1 MVTGENNSKVFI
13 KDSSFDDNQI
23 PNYHL
28 AIEVGKESISYC
40 IIDPKKHRC
49 ILLYSKDCNIEE
61 LFNLFQDD
69 AFITKKFSSKSISVI
84 NFPNTLVPKELYD
97 EKDKEKLF
105 ELNHIPNDIILK
117 DNLRNEIV
125 NVYSIPKTLYQTINN
140 LIPEAKL
147 KAQSSILINNFLS
160 YNQMKET
167 MFLYIKDCFVNI
179 IITKNEKLL
188 FQNKFEYKT
197 KEDLLFYVLFCIQQ
211 INLSNEEIKTIVFGS
226 IKKEEFNILYDYIRN
241 IEYGNKLKDISCG
254 NEFNNIPEHC
264 YNVLFRQYLCV

>member
-1 MVTGENNSKVFI
+1 MVIGESNSKILI
-13 KDSSFDDNQI
+13 KDGSFDANKISD
-23 PNYHL
+23 YHL
-28 AIEVGKESISYC
+28 SIELGKKNVSYC

-49 ILLYSKDCNIEE
+49 LLLFSKDYDFE
-61 LFNLFQDD
+61 NLFS
-69 AFITKKFSSKSISVI
+69 FINNDNFIKKRFFSKSIAI
-84 NFPNTLVPKELYD
+84 ANFPNTLVPIELYN

-105 ELNHIPNDIILK
+105 ELNHIPNDIILT
-117 DNLRNEIV
+117 DNLKNQIV
-125 NVYSIPKTLYQTINN
+125 NIYSIPKLIYQTINN
-140 LIPEAKL
+140 LIPEVKL
-147 KAQSSILINNFLS
+147 NAQSSVLINNFLN

-167 MFLYIKDCFVNI
+167 MFLYLKESFVNI

-211 INLSNEEIKTIVFGS
+211 NNMSNEEIKTIVFGN

-254 NEFNNIPEHC
+254 NEFSSIQEHC
-264 YNVLFRQYLCV
+264 YNILFRQYLCV

>member
-1 MVTGENNSKVFI
+1 MVIGENNSKILI
-13 KDSSFDDNQI
+13 KDGSFDANQI
-23 PNYHL
+23 SDYHL
-28 AIEVGKESISYC
+28 SIELGKKNVSYC

-49 ILLYSKDCNIEE
+49 LLLFSKDYDFE
-61 LFNLFQDD
+61 NLFSFINNDN
-69 AFITKKFSSKSISVI
+69 FITKRFFSKSIAIV
-84 NFPNTLVPKELYD
+84 NFPNTLVPIELYN

-105 ELNHIPNDIILK
+105 ELNHIPNDIILT
-117 DNLRNEIV
+117 DNLKNQIV
-125 NVYSIPKTLYQTINN
+125 NIYSIPKLIYQTINN

-147 KAQSSILINNFLS
+147 NAQSSVLINNFLN

-167 MFLYIKDCFVNI
+167 MFLYLKESFVNI

-211 INLSNEEIKTIVFGS
+211 NNMSNEEIKTIVFGN

-254 NEFNNIPEHC
+254 NEFSSIQEHC
-264 YNVLFRQYLCV
+264 YNILFRQYLCV

>member
-1 MVTGENNSKVFI
+1 MVIGENNSKILI
-13 KDSSFDDNQI
+13 KDGSFDANQI
-23 PNYHL
+23 SDYHL
-28 AIEVGKESISYC
+28 SIELGKKNVSYC

-49 ILLYSKDCNIEE
+49 LLLFSKDYDFEN
-61 LFNLFQDD
+61 LFNFINNDN
-69 AFITKKFSSKSISVI
+69 FITKRFFSKSIAI
-84 NFPNTLVPKELYD
+84 ANFPNTLVPIELYN

-125 NVYSIPKTLYQTINN
+125 NIYSIPKTLHQTINN

-147 KAQSSILINNFLS
+147 KAQSSVLINNFLS

-167 MFLYIKDCFVNI
+167 MFLYIKNCFVNI
-179 IITKNEKLL
+179 IITKNKKLL

-211 INLSNEEIKTIVFGS
+211 INLSNEEIKTIIFGS